1 MVDNEKIINN
11 FKNETQKAV
20 EMAENNNFN
29 FKSGPIV
36 NDRMISTE
44 KNYLKNKSGKN
55 VKKLP
60 VLRKYTMGKLFNI
73 CDNIIIFIML
83 FRTNKLS

>member
-44 KNYLKNKSGKN
+44 KNYLKNKRRKN